1 MDGISLISTIRCSIH
16 SLAGSACAGIS
27 AVRPFI
33 GFAVLIITIPL
44 AANAAPTAVPSFLPS
59 FFLDALKGHGL
70 QYVSEREKNG
80 IELAE
85 YKSTDNAVHL
95 NIEHFSCSG
104 TPCQTVYGQNLRA
117 NNEKITPLGGQFKTV
132 SPVEF
137 LVEWREGK
145 RQYRRYVA
153 RLPKALVS
161 WTWTYKSDRLFRDQT
176 LMPELQSSIN
186 RERFI
191 EATEMDN
198 VTVGSWGEQI
208 QQHARDLLT
217 QGKQEEAMHVLQQI
231 VIWAPN
237 LFEAQLDFA
246 EHTSDKEAAR
256 KSALS
261 VWENAEDPALT
272 ARAAKLLG
280 IEEVGADSLAA
291 IETGLRGL
299 QVILV
304 PLPPCD
310 VRLIEAAARLYSDN
324 LKVPVR
330 VARSPQPWTWGQEDR
345 IYRERDMQV
354 AIQSKSPHPID
365 FNGWTRA
372 FYVEKLEAASIK
384 EDALTRFQIRN
395 FLDTLDG
402 KPGQYR
408 VEPYINRLLDM
419 TRPLRSDDRRT
430 MVVGVTEADIFSG
443 ENNFLFSGAGVK
455 DGLGAAILSY
465 ARMKSGALN
474 EPFQSRTHVAE
485 RLAKELVPASLK
497 QLDIPRPTDPTD
509 PYSYS
514 SGTDR
519 LAQKTLTLS
528 SSTREALDKLRGP

>member
-1 MDGISLISTIRCSIH
+1 MGISD
-16 SLAGSACAGIS
+16 A
-27 AVRPFI
+27 RPFI
-33 GFAVLIITIPL
+33 GSVVLIITIPL

-59 FFLDALKGHGL
+59 FFLEVLKAQGHGL

-153 RLPKALVS
+153 RLPKALLS

-176 LMPELQSSIN
+176 LMPELQSLIN

-191 EATEMDN
+191 EATAMDN

-208 QQHARDLLT
+208 QQQARDLLT

-237 LFEAQLDFA
+237 LLESQLDFA
-246 EHTSDKEAAR
+246 ELTSDKEAAR

-261 VWENAEDPALT
+261 VWENAEDPVLT

-280 IEEVGADSLAA
+280 IEAVGANSLPA

-354 AIQSKSPHPID
+354 AIQGKSTRPIG

-372 FYVEKLEAASIK
+372 FYVEKLEAAATK

-408 VEPYINRLLDM
+408 VDPYINRLLDM
-419 TRPLRSDDRRT
+419 VRPLRSDDRRT

-443 ENNFLFSGAGVK
+443 ENNFLFSGAGAK